1 MLVWTPHTS
10 FLKEAGVGSCYAFP
24 ILQRRGGLLLALPEG
39 FLSEELLLDGAVDG
53 AEGAVGPSKVF
64 EATLLEEDESGSLA
78 PTEFVKSFLVVDLAD
93 DCLSD
98 MQVFGEGIDPDQI
111 FPFEDSMPAAFPRVA
126 DVVPKVFEWCDSAVS
141 GRAHFYSAREE
152 PERPAMPKRATPK
165 RTTNA
170 ALVDQIAALSAQVK
184 LLSDQHQ
191 EILQAKSSSSADRV
205 PDPVIG
211 GSMAAR
217 LPSLAAHLGISQT
230 PAKASQLL
238 GPPPRVRQ
246 TERASAIPL
255 KRDDD
260 PSGLGAEVVSE
271 DPVVQAIATQSTAL
285 TALVAHLAGGTDA
298 LHDLSGGSSSQLS
311 MSGRGVARRE
321 RMQQHLAA
329 RSSGFFLQVQ
339 QQLYKRM
346 NPSRQVP
353 RTQAEVTA
361 SGASMTAYL
370 ERYGGYRHARDAGL
384 ALWVAAHAMDCAAAE
399 DFAGTKEFLALL
411 VAAKCFGWIVE
422 SCVGADIDGR
432 PSGHAF
438 CRSHDSSCFPRP
450 SILTTDSARLGC
462 HQPCVP
468 ARNRVVG
475 DQEGRGEAYKDS
487 EVSARRARRREQP
500 FPQKEA
506 KVSKEAKGR
515 PSSKGGKVIVGGT
528 MSNSGGS
535 FGVACGGKS
544 LLSENSVLQSVS
556 YQSGSLPCQVP
567 SKPSVVPNPPLRDSS
582 KSPGDLQMSY
592 PKWCALLVSNVLRSR
607 TPFASYLNISISLSQ
622 DGRRANLSPAF
633 FPIPVPPWSSFDR
646 MPAGLSQSKR
656 RLVHLRRAVH
666 VICMALNFWHSGGV
680 FDDGLLLQREPSS
693 SHRCLYGRIV
703 SLIRSD
709 GLASSFSLKKSGRK
723 FPNLIASLGGLS
735 SALTSVGSANPYEKS
750 FGGLDCTLSDEDR
763 AALTPF
769 RDLDRE
775 RLVIRG
781 TGHWDATEFLS
792 DYLVMPYRE
801 PLVLEAGLDHGTR
814 PFIRDPPHVVAALA
828 KKWDQNN
835 LLVVHSEAVEE
846 GSLVKIFNCYKGP
859 LQDRQIGDR
868 RGRNSVECRVHG
880 PSKLLPSGSDI
891 MDLVVV
897 PSKEKLVLSVTDR
910 SDFYHQISVT
920 KSRAISNTVGPGI
933 PISMLEGTNGLSMF
947 LLSQSKAK
955 RRREAFGDELD
966 RFGQFAV
973 RGSRPGDG
981 LVWVSFNSVLQGD
994 HSGVEV
1000 CTDAHTSLLQ
1010 SFGLLSHH
1018 HRLVASSPLLSRSC
1032 LEGLVIDDYFCI
1044 SKEAAA
1050 TPNDDSV
1057 AFEAYQTAQK
1067 AYNRFGLLG
1076 SPLKDVKCENEGR
1089 VIWAYV
1095 NSGQSARSRDLVTLG
1110 APPAKRVSLSFITLH
1125 LCSMTHTT
1133 DSLHLC
1139 LLGGWISML
1148 AYRRPLMSI
1157 LNRSFHLVDQNAFD
1171 QNNPRVLPLSREV
1184 ANELLLLA
1192 VLMPLMIHELSAD
1205 YLPWIFASDASSSKG
1220 AVCRAEVGRDVAEVL
1235 WRHCKSKGAYTRLLT
1250 ESFLRKLELFEEHSE
1265 QKLVEEP
1272 SRPLAFTFDFLEV
1285 FAGSAK
1291 VTKYVA
1297 ALGVSVGVPV
1307 DLSYSTEFDLRQQH
1321 VMRWLSFLVSERRI
1335 KCFAVEPPCTTFS
1348 IMRRPR
1354 LRSKERPL
1362 GFSPLD
1368 PVTSL
1373 GNTLGCRSG
1382 QLMYIASDA
1391 SVAGLWET
1399 PFSSYMQ
1406 HLPAWKI
1413 VRRRKNARE
1422 VRCDSC
1428 CFGSPHLKSFRFV
1441 TVNVDS
1447 RPLSRRCKCTEKHI
1461 QIQGSY
1467 TKDSAVYTDQLA
1479 SCIASVLVAAARAID
1494 CQLLAEDSLR
1504 VDGLE
1509 NQLVNEVALSAD
1521 WSVLDSWTY
1530 KKKSHI
1536 NIFWR
1541 SALF

>member
-1 MLVWTPHTS
+1 MVWQCSFGKSPFLQCSRRAGAPSLAQTCHTKTHNQCSIGRSDCCPVRTGKAAERSTPGD
-10 FLKEAGVGSCYAFP
+10 FAGQEFVVCRSCARSCHWWFHGGPSSESSCSSGNFSDSCKSLAVVGSSTPSSSDRESLSNPFEK
-24 ILQRRGGLLLALPEG
+24 RRRPARSWSRGCFRGSGGAGNSNSEHCTNSFGRSSCGRNRCSSRPFRRKLLA
-39 FLSEELLLDGAVDG
+39 
-53 AEGAVGPSKVF
+53 
-64 EATLLEEDESGSLA
+64 
-78 PTEFVKSFLVVDLAD
+78 
-93 DCLSD
+93 
-98 MQVFGEGIDPDQI
+98 
-111 FPFEDSMPAAFPRVA
+111 AFYVRQRCG
-126 DVVPKVFEWCDSAVS
+126 KK
-141 GRAHFYSAREE
+141 G
-152 PERPAMPKRATPK
+152 
-165 RTTNA
+165 TNA
-170 ALVDQIAALSAQVK
+170 AKPCCSFLRLFPSSSNRWVPSCSRCGVSFVGGCARYGLCSCRRLCGYERVFGPA
-184 LLSDQHQ
+184 
-191 EILQAKSSSSADRV
+191 SSSS
-205 PDPVIG
+205 G
-211 GSMAAR
+211 
-217 LPSLAAHLGISQT
+217 
-230 PAKASQLL
+230 
-238 GPPPRVRQ
+238 
-246 TERASAIPL
+246 
-255 KRDDD
+255 
-260 PSGLGAEVVSE
+260 
-271 DPVVQAIATQSTAL
+271 
-285 TALVAHLAGGTDA
+285 
-298 LHDLSGGSSSQLS
+298 
-311 MSGRGVARRE
+311 
-321 RMQQHLAA
+321 
-329 RSSGFFLQVQ
+329 
-339 QQLYKRM
+339 
-346 NPSRQVP
+346 
-353 RTQAEVTA
+353 
-361 SGASMTAYL
+361 
-370 ERYGGYRHARDAGL
+370 
-384 ALWVAAHAMDCAAAE
+384 
-399 DFAGTKEFLALL
+399 
-411 VAAKCFGWIVE
+411 AKCFGWIVE
-422 SCVGADIDGR
+422 PGVGADIDGR
-432 PSGHAF
+432 PSCHAF
-438 CRSHDSSCFPRP
+438 CRSHDSSCLSRP
-450 SILTTDSARLGC
+450 SFLTTDSARVGC

-468 ARNRVVG
+468 ERNRTVG

-487 EVSARRARRREQP
+487 EVSANRARRREQP
-500 FPQKEA
+500 FPQKKA
-506 KVSKEAKGR
+506 KVPEQAKGR
-515 PSSKGGKVIVGGT
+515 PSSKGGEVIVGGT
-528 MSNSGGS
+528 MSNSSGS

-544 LLSENSVLQSVS
+544 LMSGNSASQSVS
-556 YQSGSLPCQVP
+556 FQSSSLPCQVP
-567 SKPSVVPNPPLRDSS
+567 SKPFDAPSPPLHDSS
-582 KSPGDLQMSY
+582 KGTGDLQMSY

-622 DGRRANLSPAF
+622 DGRSASLSPAF

-769 RDLDRE
+769 RDLDPE

-859 LQDRQIGDR
+859 MQDRQIGDH

-910 SDFYHQISVT
+910 SDFYRQISVT

-947 LLSQSKAK
+947 LLSQSKTK
-955 RRREAFGDELD
+955 RRREVFGDELD
-966 RFGQFAV
+966 RFGQFAG

-1010 SFGLLSHH
+1010 SFGLLPPH

-1067 AYNRFGLLG
+1067 AYNRYGLLG
-1076 SPLKDVKCENEGR
+1076 SPLKDVRCENEGR
-1089 VIWAYV
+1089 VIGAYV

-1192 VLMPLMIHELSAD
+1192 VLMPLMVHELSAD

-1250 ESFLRKLELFEEHSE
+1250 EPESFLRKLELFEEHSE
-1265 QKLVEEP
+1265 QKPVEEP

-1297 ALGVSVGVPV
+1297 ALGVPVGVPV
-1307 DLSYSTEFDLRQQH
+1307 DLSYSTEFDVRQQH

-1335 KCFAVEPPCTTFS
+1335 KCFAVEPPCTKFS

-1362 GFSPLD
+1362 GFSPSD

-1382 QLMYIASDA
+1382 QLMYIASNA

-1428 CFGSPHLKSFRFV
+1428 RFGSPHLKSFRFV
-1441 TVNVDS
+1441 TVNVDA
-1447 RPLSRRCKCTEKHI
+1447 RPLSRRCRCTERHI

-1494 CQLLAEDSLR
+1494 CQLLAEDSLQ
-1504 VDGLE
+1504 VVGLE
-1509 NQLVNEVALSAD
+1509 NQLVNEVAL
-1521 WSVLDSWTY
+1521 L
-1530 KKKSHI
+1530 I
-1536 NIFWR
+1536 G
-1541 SALF
+1541 LF